1 MCLCVAPPWH
11 RGSYVQLPEREA
23 RKKAAAPK
31 SMPFTGTTSY
41 GDIGDMEFPIDDDG
55 GDMAKYRPPAG
66 ESLPFEGESEAQ
78 RAFPGHNASKTR
90 KPVKA
95 RSHGIGVGEGEFK
108 GDTEAREAY
117 PGHKVFSYMH
127 GLSPAMCTF
136 PCLCVGAASAAV
148 CPCSR

>member
-1 MCLCVAPPWH
+1 
-11 RGSYVQLPEREA
+11 
-23 RKKAAAPK
+23 
-31 SMPFTGTTSY
+31 MPFTGTTSY